1 MAWISSREDDEECS
15 DVEPIWEVE
24 PIRFAGRLEV
34 GDTGKKNFFLKIS
47 MVFGLKNQMSVLLPA
62 TRKTRL
68 GEGLPGGTSSKEPT
82 CKCKRRKRHR
92 FRPWVGKI
100 PWRGAW
106 QPTPV
111 FFPGESNPMDRGAW
125 RATVHG
131 VTKSW
136 TRLEQL
142 GMRAD

>member
-1 MAWISSREDDEECS
+1 
-15 DVEPIWEVE
+15 
-24 PIRFAGRLEV
+24 
-34 GDTGKKNFFLKIS
+34 
-47 MVFGLKNQMSVLLPA
+47 MVFGLKNQMSVLLPE

-68 GEGLPGGTSSKEPT
+68 GEGLPGGTSGKEPT
-82 CKCKRRKRHR
+82 CKRKRRERHR
-92 FRPWVGKI
+92 FHPWAGKI

-125 RATVHG
+125 RATVHR

-136 TRLEQL
+136 TQLEQL
-142 GMRAD
+142 GMLAD